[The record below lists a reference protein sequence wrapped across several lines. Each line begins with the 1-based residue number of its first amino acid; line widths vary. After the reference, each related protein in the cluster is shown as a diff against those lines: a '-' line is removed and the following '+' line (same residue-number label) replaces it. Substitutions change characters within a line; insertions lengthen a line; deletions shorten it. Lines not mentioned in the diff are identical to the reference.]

1 MGGERHTGEWALA
14 GLPRNGA
21 VGPGPQ
27 TFPPVLLPAAQV
39 PCHFYETGFYFIAQS
54 GLELVAKLGPHLP
67 ELRRELHLTISCP
80 NLLNSAAATAEV
92 HRSYL

>member
-1 MGGERHTGEWALA
+1 MGLSRAPSEQRSEPWASDLS
-14 GLPRNGA
+14 
-21 VGPGPQ
+21 
-27 TFPPVLLPAAQV
+27 PVLLPAAQV
-39 PCHFYETGFYFIAQS
+39 PCHFYETGFYSIAQS